1 MPTYLFLKTIVV
13 CLFAGRLGVVLP
25 YNSTLDTGQVEL
37 GQQVTQGIPPAVF
50 WRSRLLIE
58 EPHFLKFNISI
69 QKNAL
74 IGVYGRRGLPPSH
87 TQVIQY
93 WGPQV

>member
-1 MPTYLFLKTIVV
+1 M
-13 CLFAGRLGVVLP
+13 CLLTGRVGVMLQ
-25 YNSTLDTGQVEL
+25 YNSTLDTGLVEL
-37 GQQVTQGIPPAVF
+37 GQQVAHAVPPGVF
-50 WRSRLLIE
+50 WRSRLLTE
-58 EPHFLKFNISI
+58 QPHFLKFNISI

-93 WGPQV
+93 QGLLV